1 MLARDTHPP
10 AESARSGARSPAP
23 SGCCTAVERRTAR
36 ISPFICPSPCQD
48 ATVESPDF
56 ARAINAAISIAV
68 ALDLAADDA
77 TVVQNSNKLAL
88 RLLPCD
94 VFARVAP
101 VGHEHARFEVELAQR
116 LARTESPV
124 AALEPRV
131 EPRGYKRDG
140 FEVTLWTY
148 YEPATPAISPA
159 AYADALER
167 LHAGMRKLD
176 VPSPHFTDRVASA
189 EQLVTGPVL
198 TPELTDADREMLAS
212 TLRRLRRV
220 IRDHGAA
227 EQLLHGEPH
236 PGNVLNTASGPLF
249 VDLETCCR
257 GPVEFDLAHV
267 PETVSEKYPG
277 VDRALLRDCRQLVLA
292 MVAAWRSEPGDQ
304 LPNGMSFG
312 RELLS
317 VLRAGPPW
325 PTLDE
330 VFGRLDAP

>member
-1 MLARDTHPP
+1 MEPID
-10 AESARSGARSPAP
+10 
-23 SGCCTAVERRTAR
+23 V
-36 ISPFICPSPCQD
+36 
-48 ATVESPDF
+48 
-56 ARAINAAISIAV
+56 ARAIDAAISIAA
-68 ALDLAADDA
+68 ALDLPAHDA
-77 TVVQNSNKLAL
+77 TVLQNSNKLAL
-88 RLLPCD
+88 RLLPCN

-116 LARTESPV
+116 LATTESPV

-131 EPRGYKRDG
+131 EPRAHEHDG

-148 YEPATPAISPA
+148 YEPATHAISPA
-159 AYADALER
+159 AYAHALER
-167 LHAGMRKLD
+167 LHAGMRTLD
-176 VPSPHFTDRVASA
+176 VPTPHFMDRVGEAD
-189 EQLVTGPVL
+189 QLVTSSDL
-198 TPELTDADREMLAS
+198 TPELTDADREMLAN
-212 TLRRLRRV
+212 TLRRLRRA

-236 PGNVLNTASGPLF
+236 PGNVLSTAHGPLF

-267 PETVSEKYPG
+267 PETVSEHYSG
-277 VDRALLRDCRQLVLA
+277 VDQVLLRDCRQLVLA
-292 MVAAWRSEPGDQ
+292 MVAAWRWDRSDQ
-304 LPNGMSFG
+304 FPNGMPFG

-325 PTLDE
+325 PTIDE